1 MIVAFMCLSVV
12 FVLPSTVFG
21 ATAEKTDTM
30 AVATMKEE
38 LENNGFSGKELE
50 KMVCEI
56 PELYEIVT
64 NNDLSD
70 E

>member
-1 MIVAFMCLSVV
+1 
-12 FVLPSTVFG
+12 
-21 ATAEKTDTM
+21 M